1 MMERYRRLDWLAH
14 ERGLRRWRQAAREV
28 GKMEPVR
35 LQSEQSKARR
45 LRHHLNEFLS
55 RADDHL
61 APPMIGSNAMSKPH
75 GTDWSWRP
83 EIWRERLSVPGHSSV
98 ESQTKLGEQL
108 TLFHDCER
116 SELTL
121 RQIRNMREVDLSPFG
136 LRMDVF
142 SFDGSFLSIVLDL
155 PDSAVNGL
163 KKNHLIRVNTIIEL
177 EKPLEIFVRLNVRHG
192 PNTEQLV
199 RELPL
204 HEEDRMV
211 EFDLAYTRLNEKRI
225 ERAWVDIIFENPEM
239 NQVILRD
246 LTFGRRPRA
255 EF

>member
-1 MMERYRRLDWLAH
+1 MMARHRGLDWLAQR
-14 ERGLRRWRQAAREV
+14 RGLRRWRHASRDASE
-28 GKMEPVR
+28 MELETLR
-35 LQSEQSKARR
+35 TERAEARR
-45 LRHHLNEFLS
+45 LRHHLNEFICK
-55 RADDHL
+55 ADDRL
-61 APPMIGSNAMSKPH
+61 ARPVIGSNAFSKPH
-75 GTDWSWRP
+75 GTDWAWRP
-83 EIWRERLSVPGHSSV
+83 EIWRHRLRVLCVASVLSR
-98 ESQTKLGEQL
+98 TRLGQEL

-121 RQIRNMREVDLSPFG
+121 RQLRNTREIDLSPFG

-142 SFDGSFLSIVLDL
+142 SFDGSFLSLVLDL
-155 PDSAVNGL
+155 PESAVTGL
-163 KKNHLIRVNTIIEL
+163 KKSHLIRMDTIIEM
-177 EKPLEIFVRLNVRHG
+177 EKPLEVFVRLNVRHG

-225 ERAWVDIIFENPEM
+225 ERAWVDIIFENPQM
-239 NQVILRD
+239 SQVILRD

>member
-1 MMERYRRLDWLAH
+1 MVRHRGLDWLAQR
-14 ERGLRRWRQAAREV
+14 RGLKRWRHAARDSGDMDLNALRAERA
-28 GKMEPVR
+28 E
-35 LQSEQSKARR
+35 ARR
-45 LRHHLNEFLS
+45 LQHHLNEFICK
-55 RADDHL
+55 ADDRL
-61 APPMIGSNAMSKPH
+61 TRPMIGSNAFSKPH
-75 GTDWSWRP
+75 GTDWAWRP
-83 EIWRERLSVPGHSSV
+83 QIWHERLSVPGHSSV
-98 ESQTKLGEQL
+98 ESRTKLGKEL

-121 RQIRNMREVDLSPFG
+121 RQLRNTREVDLSPFG

-142 SFDGSFLSIVLDL
+142 AFDGSFLSLVLDL
-155 PDSAVNGL
+155 PDSAVSGL
-163 KKNHLIRVNTIIEL
+163 KKNHLIRMNTIIEL
-177 EKPLEIFVRLNVRHG
+177 EKPLEVFVRLNVKHG

-225 ERAWVDIIFENPEM
+225 ERSWVDIILENPQM
-239 NQVILRD
+239 SQVILRD